1 MLSYNKKSQASYYYF
16 DASYSGEIL
25 ANIIEIL
32 SNIKF
37 KKMNFKMTDFKDEN
51 YELVRLRITRK
62 DLFDIQKQIVES
74 KHFLSL
80 VDKSWSKKT
89 VFQYL

>member
-16 DASYSGEIL
+16 DASNSGKIL

-32 SNIKF
+32 SNVKF

-51 YELVRLRITRK
+51 GELVRTRIPRK
-62 DLFDIQKQIVES
+62 DLFDIQKQIID
-74 KHFLSL
+74 L
-80 VDKSWSKKT
+80 VLDWHK
-89 VFQYL
+89 